1 MNGLKTIYARIGNNQ
16 SSINALN
23 AIGIS
28 LEKTNGEVKTSQE
41 LIEELAGRWD
51 GLSDAQ
57 RRATSIGVA
66 GIYQL
71 SR

>member
-1 MNGLKTIYARIGNNQ
+1 MEN
-16 SSINALN
+16 S
-23 AIGIS
+23 
-28 LEKTNGEVKTSQE
+28 NGEVKSASE

-51 GLSDAQ
+51 GLTEAEQ
-57 RRATSIGVA
+57 RRTSIGVA